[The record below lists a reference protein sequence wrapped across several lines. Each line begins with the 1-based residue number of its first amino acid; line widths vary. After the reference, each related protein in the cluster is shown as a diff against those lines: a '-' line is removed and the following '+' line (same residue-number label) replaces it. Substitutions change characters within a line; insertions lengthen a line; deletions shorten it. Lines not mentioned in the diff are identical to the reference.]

1 MKFDGPVATVA
12 GYPAATAAVD
22 RLQLAAGC
30 TPTVKRADQHLVSI
44 VWKCGD
50 SLTAATVTLGGR
62 RLVLG
67 DILQG
72 DYASYLS
79 SVASAQFSAAGQAD
93 APTNDLGTW
102 FLTPAALAVDF
113 PAGVVSYPLASLGP
127 YLRDPSSL

>member
-30 TPTVKRADQHLVSI
+30 APTVKRADQHLVSI

-50 SLTAATVTLGGR
+50 SLTAATVTLDGR
-62 RLVLG
+62 RLALG

-72 DYASYLS
+72 NYASYLS
-79 SVASAQFSAAGQAD
+79 SVAAAQFSASGPAD
-93 APTNDLGTW
+93 SPTTDLGTW

-127 YLRDPSSL
+127 YLRDLSSL